1 MSNFLESLK
10 GTVDLLNGAADCLG
24 KIVGKGKGTGY
35 VMMSAPIVAL
45 IAQGIKSHLDKEQL
59 KKVLA
64 EKERIYQETL
74 RRHEAAIRVL
84 ETKTEIAEER
94 QKELLA
100 YKDKL
105 HDAIL
110 QQQIEIR
117 ELKAQIG

>member
-1 MSNFLESLK
+1 MSKFLDSLK

-45 IAQGIKSHLDKEQL
+45 IAQGIKNQFDKEQL

-74 RRHEAAIRVL
+74 KKHEAAIRVL
-84 ETKTEIAEER
+84 ENKTELAEER
-94 QKELLA
+94 QKELLV